1 MTSLQNLTVAQ
12 LRQAISIKEKIDE
25 LEAGLAAVAGGG
37 VAAVSKPRGRRG
49 MSAAGRARIAA
60 GQKARWAKVKGAKVE
75 AAPKRGGQRRR
86 QLGRTGCKRS
96 MAVMDLTKLGWNA
109 DLNQQFAPHQA
120 KGLVPARV
128 AVEDKHFFRVWTAEA
143 ELLAQ
148 VTGNLLHEARGSN
161 SKLPKVGDW
170 VAVKL
175 VANEEKAMIQAILPR
190 RTQLCRKMT
199 GRGGTEHILAT
210 NIDTAFLVTAADA
223 SFDAACLEQMLVMA
237 HESGARPV
245 VLLNK
250 IDLCDDLD
258 ARLADATR
266 VAGDAL
272 VLAACALTGRGV
284 KKLAQ
289 LIKPGDTAVFIG
301 TSGVGKSSLINRLY
315 GEDIQ
320 ATVEVRTNDAKGR
333 HTTSWREM
341 IFLPQGGVVI
351 DTPGMRE
358 FHLWIAS
365 EGSKQTFPEV
375 DALAVGCHFRDCTHT
390 KENRCAVLE
399 AIAAGRLPRE
409 RYASF
414 LKLQLEIRYLRE
426 AEKRAA
432 YKARKKSDH
441 GGHRASSQAD

>member
-1 MTSLQNLTVAQ
+1 
-12 LRQAISIKEKIDE
+12 
-25 LEAGLAAVAGGG
+25 
-37 VAAVSKPRGRRG
+37 
-49 MSAAGRARIAA
+49 
-60 GQKARWAKVKGAKVE
+60 
-75 AAPKRGGQRRR
+75 
-86 QLGRTGCKRS
+86 
-96 MAVMDLTKLGWNA
+96 MDLTKLGWNA
-109 DLNQQFAPHQA
+109 DLNQQFAPHHA

-128 AVEDKHFFRVWTAEA
+128 AVEDKHFFRVWTADA

-148 VTGNLLHEARGSN
+148 VTGKCIHEARGSN

-175 VANEEKAMIQAILPR
+175 VPNEEKAMIQAILPR

-199 GRGGTEHILAT
+199 GRGSTEHILAT
-210 NIDTAFLVTAADA
+210 NIDTAFMVTAADA
-223 SFDAACLEQMLVMA
+223 SFDATRLEQMLVMA

-250 IDLCDDLD
+250 IDLCDNLD
-258 ARLADATR
+258 ARLADTTR
-266 VAGDAL
+266 LADGAL

-284 KKLAQ
+284 KKLEQ

-320 ATVEVRTNDAKGR
+320 VTVEVRTNDAKGR

-351 DTPGMRE
+351 DTSGMRE
-358 FHLWIAS
+358 FHIWIAS
-365 EGSKQTFPEV
+365 EGSKQAFPEV
-375 DALAVGCHFRDCTHT
+375 DALSARCHFRDCTHT
-390 KENRCAVLE
+390 NENNCAVIGAL
-399 AIAAGRLPRE
+399 AAGTLPRE
-409 RYASF
+409 RYDGF
-414 LKLQLEIRYLRE
+414 LKLQFEIRYLRQ

-432 YKARKKSDH
+432 WQARRKSDL
-441 GGHRASSQAD
+441 GSRRVFSKKD

>member
-1 MTSLQNLTVAQ
+1 
-12 LRQAISIKEKIDE
+12 
-25 LEAGLAAVAGGG
+25 
-37 VAAVSKPRGRRG
+37 
-49 MSAAGRARIAA
+49 
-60 GQKARWAKVKGAKVE
+60 
-75 AAPKRGGQRRR
+75 
-86 QLGRTGCKRS
+86 
-96 MAVMDLTKLGWNA
+96 MDLTKLGWNSE
-109 DLNQQFAPHQA
+109 LNQQFAPYHA

-128 AVEDKHFFRVWTAEA
+128 AVEDKHFFRVWTADT

-148 VTGNLLHEARGSN
+148 VTGKCMHEARGSN
-161 SKLPKVGDW
+161 SRLPKVGDW

-175 VANEEKAMIQAILPR
+175 VANEEKAMIQAVLPR

-199 GRGGTEHILAT
+199 GSGSTEHILAT
-210 NIDTAFLVTAADA
+210 NIDTAFMVTAADA
-223 SFDAACLEQMLVMA
+223 SFDAACLTQMLAMT

-266 VAGDAL
+266 LAGEAL

-284 KKLAQ
+284 EKLAQ

-320 ATVEVRTNDAKGR
+320 PTVEVRTCDAKGR

-358 FHLWIAS
+358 FHIWVAS
-365 EGSKQTFPEV
+365 EGSKQTFPEIE
-375 DALAVGCHFRDCTHT
+375 ALSVRCHFRDCTHT
-390 KENRCAVLE
+390 KEKQCAVLE
-399 AIAAGRLPRE
+399 ALAAGSLPRE
-409 RYASF
+409 QYDRF
-414 LKLQLEIRYLRE
+414 LKLQLEIRYLRK

-432 YKARKKSDH
+432 WQDRKKSDH
-441 GGHRASSQAD
+441 GVNPAFTKKD

>member
-1 MTSLQNLTVAQ
+1 
-12 LRQAISIKEKIDE
+12 
-25 LEAGLAAVAGGG
+25 
-37 VAAVSKPRGRRG
+37 
-49 MSAAGRARIAA
+49 
-60 GQKARWAKVKGAKVE
+60 
-75 AAPKRGGQRRR
+75 
-86 QLGRTGCKRS
+86 
-96 MAVMDLTKLGWNA
+96 MDLTKLGWNT
-109 DLNQQFAPHQA
+109 DLNQQFALHRA
-120 KGLVPARV
+120 KCLVPARV
-128 AVEDKHFFRVWTAEA
+128 AVEDKHFYRVWTADG

-148 VTGNLLHEARGSN
+148 VTGKCIHEARQCN
-161 SKLPKVGDW
+161 SKFPKVGDW

-175 VANEEKAMIQAILPR
+175 VPNEEKAMIHAILPR
-190 RTQLCRKMT
+190 CTQLSRKMT
-199 GRGGTEHILAT
+199 GRTVTEQILAT
-210 NIDTAFLVTAADA
+210 NIDTAFMVTAADTN
-223 SFDAACLEQMLVMA
+223 FDATRLEQMLVMA

-250 IDLCDDLD
+250 IDLCGDLE
-258 ARLADATR
+258 ATLAEATR

-284 KKLAQ
+284 KELGE

-358 FHLWIAS
+358 YHIWIAS
-365 EGSKQTFPEV
+365 EGSKQAFPDVE
-375 DALAVGCHFRDCTHT
+375 ALSLGCHFRDCTHT
-390 KENRCAVLE
+390 KESKCGVLE
-399 AIAAGRLPRE
+399 ALTAGTLPRE
-409 RYASF
+409 RYDGF

-426 AEKRAA
+426 AEKKTAWRE
-432 YKARKKSDH
+432 RK
-441 GGHRASSQAD
+441 RTA

>member
-1 MTSLQNLTVAQ
+1 
-12 LRQAISIKEKIDE
+12 
-25 LEAGLAAVAGGG
+25 
-37 VAAVSKPRGRRG
+37 
-49 MSAAGRARIAA
+49 
-60 GQKARWAKVKGAKVE
+60 
-75 AAPKRGGQRRR
+75 
-86 QLGRTGCKRS
+86 
-96 MAVMDLTKLGWNA
+96 MDLTKLGWNS
-109 DLNQQFAPHQA
+109 DLSRQFAPHHA

-128 AVEDKHFFRVWTAEA
+128 AVEDKHFFRVWTADA

-148 VTGNLLHEARGSN
+148 VTGKCLHEARGSN
-161 SKLPKVGDW
+161 AKLPKVGDW

-199 GRGGTEHILAT
+199 GRAGTEHILAT

-223 SFDAACLEQMLVMA
+223 SFDSVCLQQMLAMA

-258 ARLADATR
+258 ARMADATR
-266 VAGDAL
+266 VAGEAL
-272 VLAACALTGRGV
+272 VLAACALTGKGL

-358 FHLWIAS
+358 FHIWIAS
-365 EGSKQTFPEV
+365 EGSKQTFPEIE
-375 DALAVGCHFRDCTHT
+375 ALSVRCHFRNCTHT
-390 KENRCAVLE
+390 KEKQCAVLE
-399 AIAAGRLPRE
+399 ALAAGTFPRE
-409 RYASF
+409 RYDSF
-414 LKLQLEIRYLRE
+414 LKLQLEIRFLRE
-426 AEKRAA
+426 AEKKSARQD
-432 YKARKKSDH
+432 RKKSDCVVS
-441 GGHRASSQAD
+441 RAFSNKD

>member
-1 MTSLQNLTVAQ
+1 MCRTMN
-12 LRQAISIKEKIDE
+12 
-25 LEAGLAAVAGGG
+25 
-37 VAAVSKPRGRRG
+37 GR
-49 MSAAGRARIAA
+49 
-60 GQKARWAKVKGAKVE
+60 
-75 AAPKRGGQRRR
+75 
-86 QLGRTGCKRS
+86 
-96 MAVMDLTKLGWNA
+96 
-109 DLNQQFAPHQA
+109 
-120 KGLVPARV
+120 
-128 AVEDKHFFRVWTAEA
+128 
-143 ELLAQ
+143 
-148 VTGNLLHEARGSN
+148 N
-161 SKLPKVGDW
+161 SG
-170 VAVKL
+170 
-175 VANEEKAMIQAILPR
+175 
-190 RTQLCRKMT
+190 
-199 GRGGTEHILAT
+199 EHIIDT
-210 NIDTAFLVTAADA
+210 NIDTAFLVTSSDA
-223 SFDAACLEQMLVMA
+223 SSAAACLEQMLVMA

-284 KKLAQ
+284 EKLAQ

-375 DALAVGCHFRDCTHT
+375 DALSVRCHFRDCTHT
-390 KENRCAVLE
+390 KEKQCAVLE
-399 AIAAGRLPRE
+399 ALAAGTLPRE
-409 RYASF
+409 RYDRF
-414 LKLQLEIRYLRE
+414 LKLQLEIRYLRK

-432 YKARKKSDH
+432 WQERKMNDREAQ
-441 GGHRASSQAD
+441 RAFSKKD

>member
-1 MTSLQNLTVAQ
+1 
-12 LRQAISIKEKIDE
+12 
-25 LEAGLAAVAGGG
+25 
-37 VAAVSKPRGRRG
+37 
-49 MSAAGRARIAA
+49 
-60 GQKARWAKVKGAKVE
+60 
-75 AAPKRGGQRRR
+75 
-86 QLGRTGCKRS
+86 
-96 MAVMDLTKLGWNA
+96 MDLTKLGWNA
-109 DLNQQFAPHQA
+109 DLDQQFAPHHA

-148 VTGNLLHEARGSN
+148 ATGKCFHEARGST

-175 VANEEKAMIQAILPR
+175 IANEEKAMIQAILPR

-199 GRGGTEHILAT
+199 GRGTEHILAT
-210 NIDTAFLVTAADA
+210 NIDTAFMVTAADA
-223 SFDAACLEQMLVMA
+223 SFDATRLEQMLAIA

-258 ARLADATR
+258 ARLAEATR

-272 VLAACALTGRGV
+272 VLVACALTGRGV
-284 KKLAQ
+284 TKLAQ

-375 DALAVGCHFRDCTHT
+375 DALSVRCHFRDCTHT
-390 KENRCAVLE
+390 KENHCAVLQ
-399 AIAAGRLPRE
+399 ALAAGTLPRE
-409 RYASF
+409 RYDSF

-426 AEKRAA
+426 AEKRTARQD
-432 YKARKKSDH
+432 RKKSDR
-441 GGHRASSQAD
+441 GAHRGFSQPD

>member
-1 MTSLQNLTVAQ
+1 M
-12 LRQAISIKEKIDE
+12 E
-25 LEAGLAAVAGGG
+25 
-37 VAAVSKPRGRRG
+37 
-49 MSAAGRARIAA
+49 
-60 GQKARWAKVKGAKVE
+60 
-75 AAPKRGGQRRR
+75 
-86 QLGRTGCKRS
+86 
-96 MAVMDLTKLGWNA
+96 LTKLGWNSE
-109 DLNQQFAPHQA
+109 LEEQFAPHYA

-128 AVEDKHFFRVWTAEA
+128 AVEDKHYFRVWTAAA

-148 VTGNLLHEARGSN
+148 VSGKCMHESRRSN

-175 VANEEKAMIQAILPR
+175 VPHEEKAVIHAILPR
-190 RTQLCRKMT
+190 RTQLSRKMT
-199 GRGGTEHILAT
+199 GRGATEHILAT
-210 NIDTAFLVTAADA
+210 NIDTAFMVTAVDA
-223 SFDAACLEQMLVMA
+223 SFDASRLEQMLVVA

-245 VLLNK
+245 VVLNK
-250 IDLCDDLD
+250 IDLCDDLE
-258 ARLADATR
+258 AMLASTTR
-266 VAGDAL
+266 VAGGAT

-284 KKLAQ
+284 KELSD

-358 FHLWIAS
+358 FHIWIAS
-365 EGSKQTFPEV
+365 EGSKQAFPEIE
-375 DALAVGCHFRDCTHT
+375 ALSARCRFRDCSHT
-390 KENRCAVLE
+390 KENKCAVLE
-399 AIAAGRLPRE
+399 ALDAGTLPRD
-409 RYASF
+409 RYDSF

-426 AEKRAA
+426 AQKRAA
-432 YKARKKSDH
+432 WLDRKRS
-441 GGHRASSQAD
+441 GRAAQRPFRQTE